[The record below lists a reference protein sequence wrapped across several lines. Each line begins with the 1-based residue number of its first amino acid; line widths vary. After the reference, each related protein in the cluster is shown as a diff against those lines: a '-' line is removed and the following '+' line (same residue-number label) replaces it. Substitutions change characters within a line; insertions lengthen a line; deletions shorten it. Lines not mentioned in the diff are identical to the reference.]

1 MYVMYIASVLT
12 RTGSQWLFAYVSS
25 PHRSIKTLP
34 RFIESTPRPVPNR
47 TELPTE
53 TERAEVGLITS
64 LLSPCLVVIRGKS
77 GLIVE
82 FEKPATGSHGRLTV
96 CVSRVGPAVTQ
107 ACFGGWKNRD
117 GINSVTLIFSTRWF
131 IEFLSSVFF
140 PD

>member
-1 MYVMYIASVLT
+1 MGNDVRHVHRIGFNKDRIAVAVCVRVFPASIDKNVAAIYRKHT
-12 RTGSQWLFAYVSS
+12 S
-25 PHRSIKTLP
+25 P
-34 RFIESTPRPVPNR
+34 R